1 MNEINPN
8 EPTGQPS
15 HKDAK
20 AQAKAAKAY
29 AKAQRPFYKKKR
41 FIFPAAVVAVFL
53 MVQATNGGGDDTPTA
68 DDVST
73 AAVAEADTDVKT
85 SEQAEPASAPT
96 EEAEPEMTA
105 GQENALQ
112 AADNYI
118 EMMPFSHDGLIQ
130 QLSSPAGD
138 GYSKADATFAA
149 DHVEADW
156 NEEAAEAA
164 MNYLDTM
171 PFSHDGL
178 IQQLTSAAGDKFTQ
192 KQAVYGVKKAG
203 L

>member
-1 MNEINPN
+1 MTEIDPN

-15 HKDAK
+15 YKDAK

-29 AKAQRPFYKKKR
+29 AKASRPFYKKKR
-41 FIFPAAVVAVFL
+41 FIFPAALVAVFV
-53 MVQATNGGGDDTPTA
+53 MVQTTSGGGDDTATA
-68 DDVST
+68 TDST
-73 AAVAEADTDVKT
+73 SSQSIEAGTEDKAA
-85 SEQAEPASAPT
+85 SEPT
-96 EEAEPEMTA
+96 EEAEPEMTS

-112 AADNYI
+112 AAENYI
-118 EMMPFSHDGLIQ
+118 EMMPFSRTGLIK

-149 DHVEADW
+149 NNVEADW

-164 MNYLDTM
+164 KNYLDTM
-171 PFSHDGL
+171 PFSRDAL
-178 IQQLTSAAGDKFTQ
+178 IQQLTSAAGDGFTQ
-192 KQAVYGVKKAG
+192 KQAVYGVNQAG